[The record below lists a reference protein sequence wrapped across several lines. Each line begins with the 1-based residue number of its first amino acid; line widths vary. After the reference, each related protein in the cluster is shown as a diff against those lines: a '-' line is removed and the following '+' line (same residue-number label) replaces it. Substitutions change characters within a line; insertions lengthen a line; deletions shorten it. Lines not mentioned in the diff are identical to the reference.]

1 MAAQAVETKS
11 EMGVVETP
19 PQDQSISS
27 SSKEQ
32 AISDHAD
39 DTHESLSGLPPKDG
53 GKAAWLFLAAAFVV
67 EVLTIGECL
76 VRIDVVV
83 IN

>member
-1 MAAQAVETKS
+1 MAAHAVENKS
-11 EMGVVETP
+11 EMDVVETP
-19 PQDQSISS
+19 PQDLSTSS

-32 AISDHAD
+32 AISHLPD

-76 VRIDVVV
+76 VRLGV
-83 IN
+83 IVIS